1 MPRPSGRA
9 KPPGHQSRETAEPPR
24 VHLAAWRIA
33 LSIVAGAALA
43 LAFPDFNLPPLAWV
57 AVAGLIFASL
67 GASLPEAALCG
78 LLFSTAFYG
87 LSLPWIYTVMRQY
100 GPLPAWQAAGVMLLM
115 ILAASPCIVAFAL
128 LVAWIA
134 RRSVNLAIL
143 AAPFLWVALELLRAR
158 MPEIGFPWNLLGYA
172 ASGSV
177 ALVQLTTLTGIW
189 GLSFLVAA
197 YNALLVW
204 TIRSF
209 RQQRANRST
218 SGGILLGATAAI
230 LIVVFVGARFV
241 PAAPATHV
249 AHLIQPDLPQSM
261 EYPANYD
268 ALHAGDMADI
278 DQITIAAGQRQPGLV
293 VWPEVPAPFSL
304 EQLPFAQ
311 RALRLARESR
321 SDFLLGVIKWKQEGG
336 NTLSAYNSAVL
347 LDPGG
352 VQEFEYDKIHLVP
365 FSEYVPWRRYLF
377 FARDLTGLIGDFRHG
392 SQYAVGRLPGGPFG
406 VFICYEAVFPN
417 EVRRFVQNGA
427 QLLINI
433 SDDGWFGRSSAR
445 TQHLAM
451 ARVRAVENRRWLLR
465 DTNNGF
471 TVSVDPYGRI
481 VASMPPDIRGQLNAP
496 YAFRS
501 DRTLYTRWGDW
512 LPWLSAAISAALL
525 LYAAL
530 RNEPVAT

>member
-1 MPRPSGRA
+1 MSRPSGRA
-9 KPPGHQSRETAEPPR
+9 KPGHDSRDTGEPCR
-24 VHLAAWRIA
+24 VRLAAWRIA
-33 LSIVAGAALA
+33 LSIVAGVALA
-43 LAFPDFNLPPLAWV
+43 LAFPDFNLPPFAWV

-67 GASLPEAALCG
+67 GASLGQAALCG
-78 LLFSTAFYG
+78 LLFSIGFYG
-87 LSLPWIYTVMRQY
+87 FSVPWIYTVMRQY
-100 GPLPAWQAAGVMLLM
+100 GPLPVWQAAGVMLLM
-115 ILAASPCIVAFAL
+115 ILAASPCIVAFAV

-134 RRSVNLAIL
+134 RRSANLAIC
-143 AAPFLWVALELLRAR
+143 ATPFLWVALELLRAR
-158 MPEIGFPWNLLGYA
+158 MPEIGFPWNLLGYT
-172 ASGSV
+172 ASGSL
-177 ALVQLTTLTGIW
+177 ALVQLTALTGIW

-204 TIRSF
+204 SIRSL
-209 RQQRANRST
+209 RHQRVNRSAA
-218 SGGILLGATAAI
+218 SAILLGSTAAI
-230 LIVVFVGARFV
+230 LIIVFAGARLV
-241 PAAPATHV
+241 PAASPTNV
-249 AHLIQPDLPQSM
+249 AHLVQTNLPQSM
-261 EYPANYD
+261 GYPANWD
-268 ALHAGDMADI
+268 AVHAGDMAEI
-278 DQITIAAGQRQPGLV
+278 DQLTTSAGQRQPGLV

-311 RALRLARESR
+311 RALRLARDSH
-321 SDFLLGVIKWKQEGG
+321 SDFLLGVVKWKQEGSA
-336 NTLSAYNSAVL
+336 LAAYNSAVL

-377 FARDLTGLIGDFRHG
+377 FASDLTGLIGDFHHG

-427 QLLINI
+427 ELLINV

-481 VASMPPDIRGQLNAP
+481 VASLPPDVRSQLDAP
-496 YAFRS
+496 YAFRT

-512 LPWLSAAISAALL
+512 LAWLSAAVSTALL
-525 LYAAL
+525 LVAA
-530 RNEPVAT
+530 RRSKSASV